1 MKEFFKKALPYIISA
16 VIGAIIFIIIICVKK
31 IWNEGETQ
39 AVMHILSDACFVP
52 GVLLAGVGLI
62 IFASNGGAFDM
73 LAYAVIRFFD
83 LFKRDPRN
91 KKYKDFY
98 EYREAK
104 KDRKRGM
111 AFMLLVG
118 VAYIALAVI
127 FLIVYYKAEI
137 HWVGDMAA

>member
-1 MKEFFKKALPYIISA
+1 MREFLKKALPYIITA
-16 VIGAIIFIIIICVKK
+16 IVGIIIFVIIICVKK
-31 IWNEGETQ
+31 IWSEDETY
-39 AVMHILSDACFVP
+39 AVMRTLSDACFVP
-52 GVLLAGVGLI
+52 GVLLAGIGLI

-83 LFKRDPRN
+83 LFKRDVRN

-104 KDRKRGM
+104 KDKKRGM

-118 VAYIALAVI
+118 AVFILLAVI
-127 FLIVYYKAEI
+127 FLIAYYN
-137 HWVGDMAA
+137 V